1 MAEVRVTLR
10 YSDSGTQSMLLFFT
24 RAIDAA
30 YVGLVPYVLGLA
42 YGLPLQ
48 IVGVAASGSPSHAVV
63 TRGELPLETEPVRI
77 ATVLGSSGH
86 FVGWYWINK
95 IGLRGLFIDLPPKE
109 QVHALREGYV
119 HAVATWE
126 PYVSACVADGGRVT
140 FKASDLPFPLLDVIV
155 ATEDGPRAE
164 GIDSLVK
171 LHAAMSKRLVEDAT
185 PEDLNYIRRLFR
197 VNWSDE
203 RIQELIGS
211 SFVMAAKQDF
221 DLTQLMTATQLVS
234 KFVTSSGLGVVGSD
248 QDYLASR
255 MAVRKYAPEHEPSQ
269 NVELRI
275 GYSEDLMCV
284 PILLARNLK
293 DISQVPINFETT
305 VQREEERIASL
316 PDSLRESVE
325 QARELITVDAALATM
340 KMARLVELSLRSI
353 SDQVL
358 GRQSPKQI
366 SAVISG
372 LEEAGI
378 LPPIVATSAH
388 WIRSVRNVAAHQDD
402 LGSATASAALTH
414 LLDIMEWIQESDVAQ
429 ERRCPRCSQPVQPEW
444 VVCPTCTWQFE
455 RTCERC
461 GLALESSWKA
471 CPGCGAPAS
480 VNS

>member
-1 MAEVRVTLR
+1 MARVRVTLR

-30 YVGLVPYVLGLA
+30 YIGLVPYVLGLA
-42 YGLPLQ
+42 YGLPLR

-63 TRGELPLETEPVRI
+63 TRGELPQNEPVRI

-86 FVGWYWINK
+86 FAGWYWIDRA
-95 IGLRGLFIDLPPKE
+95 GLPGLFIDLPPRE

-119 HAVATWE
+119 HAIATWE
-126 PYVSACVADGGRVT
+126 PYVSASAADGGRIAFRAT
-140 FKASDLPFPLLDVIV
+140 DLPFPLLDLIV
-155 ATEDGPRAE
+155 AGDDGPGAE
-164 GIDSLVK
+164 GIDSLVR
-171 LHAAMSKRLVEDAT
+171 LHAGVSERLVGGAT
-185 PEDLNYIRRLFR
+185 PEDLNYIRQLFR

-203 RIQELIGS
+203 RVQELIET
-211 SFVMAAKQDF
+211 SFVTA
-221 DLTQLMTATQLVS
+221 ATQEIETSQLITAAELVS
-234 KFVTSSGLGVVGSD
+234 RFVTSAGLGVAGVNHDDLSD
-248 QDYLASR
+248 R
-255 MAVRKYAPEHEPSQ
+255 VAVRAYAPQHEPS
-269 NVELRI
+269 VDTELRV

-284 PILLARNLK
+284 PILVARNLK
-293 DISQVPINFETT
+293 DIAPVAVNFEAT

-325 QARELITVDAALATM
+325 QARELIAIDPALATM

-353 SDQVL
+353 SDQAL

-388 WIRSVRNVAAHQDD
+388 WIRSVRNVAAHQDE
-402 LGSATASAALTH
+402 LGTATASAALTH
-414 LLDIMEWIQESDVAQ
+414 LLEILEWIQESNVAQ

-444 VVCPTCTWQFE
+444 VVCPACTWRFE

-471 CPGCGAPAS
+471 CPGCGAPCGS
-480 VNS
+480 

>member
-1 MAEVRVTLR
+1 
-10 YSDSGTQSMLLFFT
+10 MLLFFT

-42 YGLPLQ
+42 YGLPLEL
-48 IVGVAASGSPSHAVV
+48 VGVAASGSPSHAVV
-63 TRGELPLETEPVRI
+63 TRGELPPGNEPIRI
-77 ATVLGSSGH
+77 ATVFGSSGH
-86 FVGWYWINK
+86 FVGWQWLNDA
-95 IGLRGLFIDLPPKE
+95 GLRGLFIDLPPQE
-109 QVHALREGYV
+109 QVQALREGYV
-119 HAVATWE
+119 HAAATWE
-126 PYVSACVADGGRVT
+126 PYVSACVADGGRVV
-140 FKASDLPFPLLDVIV
+140 FKATDLPFPLLDVIV
-155 ATEDGPRAE
+155 ASESGPGAE
-164 GIDSLVK
+164 GIDSLVT
-171 LHAAMSKRLVEDAT
+171 LHAAMSRRLVEGAT
-185 PEDLNYIRRLFR
+185 LEDLNFIRRLFR

-203 RIQELIGS
+203 RIQELIAS
-211 SFVMAAKQDF
+211 SFVMAATQEF
-221 DLTQLMTATQLVS
+221 DLTQLTTAVQLVS
-234 KFVTSSGLGVVGSD
+234 EFVTSAGLGVAGSD
-248 QDYLASR
+248 QNHLADR
-255 MAVRKYAPEHEPSQ
+255 MVVRKHVHQHEPSQ
-269 NVELRI
+269 NVVLRL

-293 DISQVPINFETT
+293 DIGQVSINFETT
-305 VQREEERIASL
+305 VQRVEERIASL
-316 PDSLRESVE
+316 SDGLRETVE
-325 QARELITVDAALATM
+325 QARELITVDAALATI

-353 SDQVL
+353 SDQAL

-402 LGSATASAALTH
+402 LRPATASEALTH

-461 GLALESSWKA
+461 GLALESTWKA
-471 CPGCGAPAS
+471 CPGCGASAT

>member
-48 IVGVAASGSPSHAVV
+48 LVGVASSGSPSHAVV
-63 TRGELPLETEPVRI
+63 TRGELPPATEPIRI

-86 FVGWYWINK
+86 FVGWSWINK
-95 IGLRGLFIDLPPKE
+95 AGLRGLFIDLPPQE

-119 HAVATWE
+119 HAAATWE
-126 PYVSACVADGGRVT
+126 PYVSACVADGGRLA
-140 FKASDLPFPLLDVIV
+140 FKATDLPFPLLDVIV
-155 ATEDGPRAE
+155 ATEDGPGAE
-164 GIDSLVK
+164 GIDSLVR
-171 LHAAMSKRLVEDAT
+171 LHATLSKRLVEGASL
-185 PEDLNYIRRLFR
+185 EDLNYIRRLFR

-211 SFVMAAKQDF
+211 SFEMAASQDF
-221 DLTQLMTATQLVS
+221 DQTQLATATLLVS
-234 KFVTSSGLGVVGSD
+234 EFVTSAGLGVAGSE
-248 QDYLASR
+248 QENLAGR
-255 MAVRKYAPEHEPSQ
+255 MTVRQYVPEREPSQ

-284 PILLARNLK
+284 PILLARSLK
-293 DISQVPINFETT
+293 DIAQVPVNFETT

-353 SDQVL
+353 SDQAL
-358 GRQSPKQI
+358 GKQSPKQI

-402 LGSATASAALTH
+402 LGPATASAALTH

-444 VVCPTCTWQFE
+444 VVCPTCTWRFE

-471 CPGCGAPAS
+471 CPGCGTPA

>member
-10 YSDSGTQSMLLFFT
+10 YSDSGTESMLLFFT

-48 IVGVAASGSPSHAVV
+48 LIGVAASGSPSHGVV
-63 TRGELPLETEPVRI
+63 TRGELPPESEPIRI

-86 FVGWYWINK
+86 FVGWYWIK
-95 IGLRGLFIDLPPKE
+95 QAGLRGLFIDLPPQE

-119 HAVATWE
+119 HAAATWE
-126 PYVSACVADGGRVT
+126 PYVSACVADGGRVAFQAT
-140 FKASDLPFPLLDVIV
+140 DLPFPLLDVMV
-155 ATEDGPRAE
+155 ATEGGPAAE
-164 GIDSLVK
+164 GIDSLVR
-171 LHAAMSKRLVEDAT
+171 LHAAMSKRLVEGAT

-211 SFVMAAKQDF
+211 SFVMAASQNF
-221 DLTQLMTATQLVS
+221 DPAQLEAATQLVS
-234 KFVTSSGLGVVGSD
+234 EFVTSAGLGVAGTD
-248 QDYLASR
+248 QEHLASR
-255 MAVRKYAPEHEPSQ
+255 MAVRQHAPEHEPSQ

-293 DISQVPINFETT
+293 DIAHGAVNFETT

-340 KMARLVELSLRSI
+340 KMARLVEMSLRSI
-353 SDQVL
+353 SDHAL
-358 GRQSPKQI
+358 GKQSPKQI

-402 LGSATASAALTH
+402 LGPATASAALTH
-414 LLDIMEWIQESDVAQ
+414 LLDILEWIQESDVAQ
-429 ERRCPRCSQPVQPEW
+429 ERRCPRCSKPVQPEW
-444 VVCPTCTWQFE
+444 VVCPACTWQFE

-461 GLALESSWKA
+461 GLTLESSWKA
-471 CPGCGAPAS
+471 CPGCGTPAVS
-480 VNS
+480 S

>member
-1 MAEVRVTLR
+1 MARVRVTLR

-30 YVGLVPYVLGLA
+30 YIGLVPYVLGLA
-42 YGLPLQ
+42 YGLPLR

-63 TRGELPLETEPVRI
+63 TRGELPQNEPVRI

-86 FVGWYWINK
+86 FAGWYWIDRA
-95 IGLRGLFIDLPPKE
+95 GLPGLFIDLPPRE

-119 HAVATWE
+119 HAIATWE
-126 PYVSACVADGGRVT
+126 PYVSASAADGGRIAFRAT
-140 FKASDLPFPLLDVIV
+140 DLPFPLLDLIV
-155 ATEDGPRAE
+155 AGDDGPGAE
-164 GIDSLVK
+164 GIDSLVR
-171 LHAAMSKRLVEDAT
+171 LHAGVSERLVGGAT
-185 PEDLNYIRRLFR
+185 PEDLNYIRQLFR

-203 RIQELIGS
+203 RVQELIET
-211 SFVMAAKQDF
+211 SFVTA
-221 DLTQLMTATQLVS
+221 ATQEIETSQLITAAELVS
-234 KFVTSSGLGVVGSD
+234 RFVTSAGLGVAGVNHDDLSD
-248 QDYLASR
+248 R
-255 MAVRKYAPEHEPSQ
+255 VAVRAYAPQHEPS
-269 NVELRI
+269 VDTELRV

-284 PILLARNLK
+284 PILVARNLK
-293 DISQVPINFETT
+293 DIAPVAVNFEAT

-325 QARELITVDAALATM
+325 QARELIAIDPALATM

-353 SDQVL
+353 SDQAL

-378 LPPIVATSAH
+378 LPPIVATSAD
-388 WIRSVRNVAAHQDD
+388 WIRSVRNVAAHQDE
-402 LGSATASAALTH
+402 LGTATASAALTH
-414 LLDIMEWIQESDVAQ
+414 LLEILEWIQESNVAQ

-444 VVCPTCTWQFE
+444 VVCPACTWRFE

-471 CPGCGAPAS
+471 CPGCGAPCGS
-480 VNS
+480 

>member
-48 IVGVAASGSPSHAVV
+48 LVGVASSGSPSHGVV
-63 TRGELPLETEPVRI
+63 TRGELPPATEPIRI

-86 FVGWYWINK
+86 FVGWSWINK
-95 IGLRGLFIDLPPKE
+95 ASLRGLFIDLPPQE

-119 HAVATWE
+119 HAAATWE
-126 PYVSACVADGGRVT
+126 PYVSACVADGGRLA
-140 FKASDLPFPLLDVIV
+140 FKATDLPFPLLDVIV
-155 ATEDGPRAE
+155 ATEDGPGAE
-164 GIDSLVK
+164 GIDSLVR
-171 LHAAMSKRLVEDAT
+171 LHATLSKRLVEGASL
-185 PEDLNYIRRLFR
+185 EDLNYIRRLFR

-211 SFVMAAKQDF
+211 SFVMAASQDF
-221 DLTQLMTATQLVS
+221 DQTQLAMATQLVS
-234 KFVTSSGLGVVGSD
+234 EFVTSAGLGVAGSE
-248 QDYLASR
+248 QENLAGR
-255 MAVRKYAPEHEPSQ
+255 MSVRQYVPEREPSQ

-284 PILLARNLK
+284 PILLAWSLK
-293 DISQVPINFETT
+293 DIAQVPVIFETT

-353 SDQVL
+353 SDQAL
-358 GRQSPKQI
+358 GKQSPKQI
-366 SAVISG
+366 SRGDFRVGGGGHSS
-372 LEEAGI
+372 
-378 LPPIVATSAH
+378 TH
-388 WIRSVRNVAAHQDD
+388 RCD
-402 LGSATASAALTH
+402 LGPLDPKRSQRCCSSGRFGASHCIGGTDTLAGH
-414 LLDIMEWIQESDVAQ
+414 HGVDPG
-429 ERRCPRCSQPVQPEW
+429 ERRCA
-444 VVCPTCTWQFE
+444 
-455 RTCERC
+455 RTAMPPLLTARTTRVGCMSHMYVAVRANMR
-461 GLALESSWKA
+461 ALRT
-471 CPGCGAPAS
+471 GT
-480 VNS
+480 